1 MTSHSS
7 SIFKIRT
14 GATEPIYRQL
24 MEQIRRMCAA
34 GYLRNGDLL
43 PSVREVAQSLA
54 LNPMTV
60 SKAYNYLET
69 EGLLQRHRG
78 IGMVVRTGN
87 LKNQLLD
94 QCDLL
99 LRPTLERAA
108 QEAKQLGMQP
118 RQTLALFKEILK
130 ENK

>member
-1 MTSHSS
+1 MTSHSA
-7 SIFKIRT
+7 SIFKINT
-14 GATEPIYRQL
+14 GTTEPIYRQL

-34 GYLRNGDLL
+34 GYLRDGDLL
-43 PSVREVAQSLA
+43 PSVREVAQGLA

-78 IGMVVRTGN
+78 IGMLVRTTN
-87 LKNQLLD
+87 FKDQQVN

-99 LRPTLERAA
+99 LRPILERAA
-108 QEAKQLGMQP
+108 QEAEQLGMQP
-118 RQTLALFKEILK
+118 RQTLTLFKKILK

>member
-7 SIFKIRT
+7 SIFKINT
-14 GATEPIYRQL
+14 GTTEPIYRQL

-34 GYLRNGDLL
+34 GYLRDGDLL
-43 PSVREVAQSLA
+43 PSVREVAQGLA

-78 IGMVVRTGN
+78 IGMLVRTTN
-87 LKNQLLD
+87 FKDQQVN

-99 LRPTLERAA
+99 LRPILERAA
-108 QEAKQLGMQP
+108 QEAEQLGMQP
-118 RQTLALFKEILK
+118 RQTLTLFKKILK